1 MEDPEDRLAE
11 LTMQAEYARRRL
23 DLYRARAYGMRPV
36 SESRMRELEREADS
50 AEQRLRAARR
60 ARHGHRSAHDA
71 GPPSHDR

>member
-1 MEDPEDRLAE
+1 VEAPEDRLAE

-50 AEQRLRAARR
+50 ADQRLRAARR
-60 ARHGHRSAHDA
+60 ARHGHQSAHDA

>member
-1 MEDPEDRLAE
+1 VEAPEDRLAE

-60 ARHGHRSAHDA
+60 ARHGHQSAHDA
-71 GPPSHDR
+71 RPPSHDR

>member
-1 MEDPEDRLAE
+1 MEAPEDRLAE

-36 SESRMRELEREADS
+36 SESRMRELEGEADS

-60 ARHGHRSAHDA
+60 ARHGHQSAHDA
-71 GPPSHDR
+71 GPTLA